1 MNERDFINIGNEIGR
16 AVQEALHS
24 KDFTQIKES
33 INTTIQSTVSN
44 VQEAINHVSPPPP
57 PRTVQPVQRQQPPV
71 VTTPYPF
78 APAPKRK
85 KTKISGNV
93 AGVLLIVFG
102 SIGVGVL
109 SLLFL
114 LYSILA
120 LVRDNAGFF
129 VGLPARVILGL
140 LAAGIAAI
148 GIGTH
153 LRKRVRRFRCYQTH
167 LIGRRFCPVEELA
180 SAIGRTP
187 KFVARDLKKMIRLG
201 MFPDGHLDKK
211 QTNLILD
218 YETYRQYLRAEELAE
233 QKRLDEE
240 QRKSQPPAAGSELTA
255 LLADGRRMVLTLRQT
270 NEAIPEEAVSAKLT
284 RLEKMSSSILR
295 YVELHPEK
303 LPEIRRFMNY
313 YMPTALKLAATYQE
327 YYQHPLMGDAV
338 ERTKADIENALDTL
352 GQAFANLLEDLVE
365 DDAMDV
371 ATDITVLKTIL
382 AQEGLTEQDFPQK
395 K

>member
-16 AVQEALHS
+16 AVQDALHS
-24 KDFTQIKES
+24 IDFIQIKES

-57 PRTVQPVQRQQPPV
+57 PRPVQPVQRQPV
-71 VTTPYPF
+71 ATTPYPF
-78 APAPKRK
+78 TSAPKQK
-85 KTKISGNV
+85 KTKIPGNV
-93 AGVLLIVFG
+93 AGILLIVFG

-120 LVRDNAGFF
+120 LVRDSVGFF
-129 VGLPARVILGL
+129 TGLPVRVILGL
-140 LAAGIAAI
+140 LAAEIVAI
-148 GIGTH
+148 GMGTH
-153 LRKRVRRFRCYQTH
+153 LRKRVRRYRCYQAH
-167 LIGRRFCPVEELA
+167 LIGRRLCPVEELA

-211 QTNLILD
+211 QTSLILD
-218 YETYRQYLRAEELAE
+218 YETYRQYLRAEEMAE

-240 QRKSQPPAAGSELTA
+240 QRKNQPPAADSELTS
-255 LLADGRRMVLTLRQT
+255 LLADGRRMVLTLRET

-313 YMPTALKLAATYQE
+313 YMPTALKLAATYWE
-327 YYQHPLMGDAV
+327 YYEHPLTGDAV
-338 ERTKADIENALDTL
+338 EKTKAEIENALDTL

-382 AQEGLTEQDFPQK
+382 AQEGLTDQDFPQK